1 MTDGG
6 ITGEMDIATFRL
18 FRSACTAFFKELPPT
33 SGRCVNNNRFDKH
46 KKSMV
51 QQTYF
56 VKRILDGSEVGYTLN
71 LYPTNNKMLLNGK
84 YIDQFMDEHLPEI
97 HQITIQS
104 FQKKKVSI
112 VWKTITIFWHS

>member
-1 MTDGG
+1 
-6 ITGEMDIATFRL
+6 
-18 FRSACTAFFKELPPT
+18 
-33 SGRCVNNNRFDKH
+33 
-46 KKSMV
+46 MV

-84 YIDQFMDEHLPEI
+84 DIDQFMDEHLPEI

-104 FQKKKVSI
+104 FQKKRSP
-112 VWKTITIFWHS
+112 